1 MIDAFSQVSVTRS
14 RRLEMHG
21 RSGPRWAL
29 WMLALTVVS
38 VTAASQGDGRVATR
52 QRDQLVEGQRLEGQ
66 AILALADAAM
76 ASERGAS
83 PADFRIRWR
92 NDFLKAQQGTFVPFT
107 VVIEAAGALPGSA
120 LVYVRAVPRAVAAG
134 GASGRRVA
142 DRQPSGRKPPSSG
155 GEYPVDAIFPV
166 DLKPDGSHVA
176 RVSRGFSIAPGDYN
190 VYVVVRERPIVPG
203 ARGQPRAAVLMQPL
217 TVPDFWNGELTTS
230 SVILADR
237 LTTLSAPV
245 TADELVERPYV
256 IGQNEVTPAA
266 DDRFRRAEE
275 LVVVLLVYNQTV
287 TPEKH
292 FDIQVDD
299 HFFQQVGAGRKAET
313 PRQDRIRRRGRVSGT
328 STTPTRSGS
337 ILPSWERSSTPAR
350 DIPFWPARVS
360 RLRASSRATI
370 GLRSR
375 SRTCSRE
382 NS

>member
-1 MIDAFSQVSVTRS
+1 MN
-14 RRLEMHG
+14 G
-21 RSGPRWAL
+21 KP
-29 WMLALTVVS
+29 
-38 VTAASQGDGRVATR
+38 
-52 QRDQLVEGQRLEGQ
+52 
-66 AILALADAAM
+66 
-76 ASERGAS
+76 S

-107 VVIEAAGALPGSA
+107 LVIERRRRSPGDPPSFMSGPCRGRRCGRRIRAAGRGSA
-120 LVYVRAVPRAVAAG
+120 D
-134 GASGRRVA
+134 RRVGSRHRPA
-142 DRQPSGRKPPSSG
+142 

-176 RVSRGFSIAPGDYN
+176 RVSRGFSIAPGDYD

-203 ARGQPRAAVLMQPL
+203 ARGQPRAAVLTQPL

-292 FDIQVDD
+292 FDIQVEY
-299 HFFQQVGAGRKAET
+299 HFFQQVGAGRKAENA
-313 PRQDRIRRRGRVSGT
+313 QA
-328 STTPTRSGS
+328 GS
-337 ILPSWERSSTPAR
+337 HPPAR
-350 DIPFWPARVS
+350 DGERYFNHTDPQRFNPAIMGAQFDPGAGHPVLAGQGIPLAGFEQGDY
-360 RLRASSRATI
+360 RLAIKVTDLLSGKFVTRDVTFSVGS
-370 GLRSR
+370 
-375 SRTCSRE
+375 
-382 NS
+382 